1 MGYALEK
8 REKTESFVYPKFLRQ
23 IVTLQHYNV
32 RCLLLFGHIW
42 TFSREF
48 LRQIAVDI
56 IIFALFDE
64 FGHDWIWREIQI
76 SLEVVDSVSE
86 KILLDIPPRG
96 FKTLKR

>member
-32 RCLLLFGHIW
+32 LRMFALFGHIW

-48 LRQIAVDI
+48 VRQIAVDI
-56 IIFALFDE
+56 TISAL
-64 FGHDWIWREIQI
+64 FGHD
-76 SLEVVDSVSE
+76 
-86 KILLDIPPRG
+86 
-96 FKTLKR
+96 